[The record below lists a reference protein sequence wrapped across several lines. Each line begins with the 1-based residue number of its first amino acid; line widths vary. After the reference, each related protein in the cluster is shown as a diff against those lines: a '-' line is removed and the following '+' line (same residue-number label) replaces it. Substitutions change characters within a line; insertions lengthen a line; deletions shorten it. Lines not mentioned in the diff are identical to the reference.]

1 MDQIYELIMDT
12 LVCYS
17 HTLNFPE
24 LVIPAVHQ
32 VCKDYCREKLY
43 SGLFKKTVVWNFKSF
58 SCFSFFKSC
67 PPSSYVQT
75 TSFALN
81 GKRQSS

>member
-32 VCKDYCREKLY
+32 VCNDYCREKLY
-43 SGLFKKTVVWNFKSF
+43 SGLFKKTVVLNFKSF
-58 SCFSFFKSC
+58 NCFSFFKSC
-67 PPSSYVQT
+67 PSSLYVQT

-81 GKRQSS
+81 GKGQSS

>member
-43 SGLFKKTVVWNFKSF
+43 SGLIKKTVVWNFKSF
-58 SCFSFFKSC
+58 NCFSFF
-67 PPSSYVQT
+67 
-75 TSFALN
+75 
-81 GKRQSS
+81 